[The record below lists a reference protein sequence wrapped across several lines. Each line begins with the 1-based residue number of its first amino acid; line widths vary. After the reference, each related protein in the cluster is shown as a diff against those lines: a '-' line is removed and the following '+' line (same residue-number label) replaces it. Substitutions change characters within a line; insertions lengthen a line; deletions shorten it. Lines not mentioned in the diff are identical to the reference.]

1 MPRIADRLKAFD
13 QATARQRRRQRKSC
27 RVGTGD
33 GRGWQRENLSK
44 QQQQLVLLD
53 PGLTEMAWNGIG
65 QL

>member
-33 GRGWQRENLSK
+33 GRGWQRENLYVRTRDRTS
-44 QQQQLVLLD
+44 
-53 PGLTEMAWNGIG
+53 PPERTG
-65 QL
+65 